1 MDGSTGEGVL
11 GVPMGICGNLRYYKF
26 QWAHPAPTSN
36 LVPAYMS
43 NLPSTNATSK
53 KFASVSLPAGL
64 ADSLKEQAAIQGRTI
79 ATQIEHWAI
88 IGRAVESVLPAP
100 AIVALKSGQDAGEIM
115 SRISAYLLHQQPA
128 LLIGG
133 VAQLEAGK
141 SPRYGVDPKDSS
153 VAIRIEPDGTET
165 RGRWDVAGNFIATS
179 DRPS

>member
-1 MDGSTGEGVL
+1 MYQWEFVA
-11 GVPMGICGNLRYYKF
+11 ICVTINFSGRIL
-26 QWAHPAPTSN
+26 HPLQTS
-36 LVPAYMS
+36 VPAYMS

-128 LLIGG
+128 LLI
-133 VAQLEAGK
+133 AQLEAGK